1 MKRKYGDKLPGRKDG
16 RGRRKNKNLKI
27 KILLFNMPLSDM
39 TMWKFQNWD
48 RDYKQRLGENVFNF
62 LQKDQNLMS
71 YLSDH
76 KYIWGQI
83 KTQARSYQLEDN
95 SLFVLVICKIFEG
108 VLILLSK
115 EMNWFDKFNNRKT
128 PESIRAFLLNNRK
141 NIEQEIDNCPNLSAQ
156 QKQEI
161 KDKFFSTVNDFKE
174 RHKAVH
180 YGSKLSLGEIDNYDA
195 ILTKI
200 REVLSVFLDNG
211 LIK

>member
-1 MKRKYGDKLPGRKDG
+1 
-16 RGRRKNKNLKI
+16 
-27 KILLFNMPLSDM
+27 
-39 TMWKFQNWD
+39 MWKFQNWEQ
-48 RDYKQRLGENVFNF
+48 DYKQRLGENIFAF
-62 LQKDQNLMS
+62 LQKDQDLIS

-76 KYIWGQI
+76 KYIWEQI
-83 KTQARSYQLEDN
+83 KTQARNYQLEDN

-108 VLILLSK
+108 VLILLSR
-115 EMNWFDKFNNRKT
+115 EMGWFIKFNDGKV

-141 NIEQEIDNCPNLSAQ
+141 NIEQEIDNYSNLEVS

-200 REVLSVFLDNG
+200 REVISVFLDND
-211 LIK
+211 LVKNEKNKITT

>member
-1 MKRKYGDKLPGRKDG
+1 
-16 RGRRKNKNLKI
+16 
-27 KILLFNMPLSDM
+27 M
-39 TMWKFQNWD
+39 TMWKNQNWD
-48 RDYKQRLGENVFNF
+48 RIYKDRLGENVFKF
-62 LQKDQNLMS
+62 LQKDQDLIN

-76 KYIWGQI
+76 QYIWNKI
-83 KTQARSYQLEDN
+83 KSQASSYQLEDN

-115 EMNWFDKFNNRKT
+115 EMGWFNKFNKGEI

-141 NIEQEIDNCPNLSAQ
+141 NLEQEIENDSNLLQ
-156 QKQEI
+156 QRKQEI

-180 YGSKLSLGEIDNYDA
+180 FGSKLSLGETDNYDA

-200 REVLSVFLDNG
+200 REVISVFLDNN